1 MSHIVIEEDSVT
13 VPGGKVFVR
22 KWLPDNP
29 SSHYPIVL
37 LHDSL
42 GCVDLWRDF
51 PKLLAESLNRSVIA
65 YDRLGYGRSSARR
78 ELPSVDFIDDEA
90 RIFFPAVCKELALTS
105 FALFGHSVG
114 GAMALTIAALQK
126 SRCNWVV
133 TESAQSF
140 VEKRTLAGILAAKID
155 FRRPGQFNKLIKWHG
170 DNGMETRLS
179 GCWMPGLAS
188 GSLHRF

>member
-29 SSHYPIVL
+29 SSQYPIVL

-105 FALFGHSVG
+105 FALFGHSVI
-114 GAMALTIAALQK
+114 TSYSIHY
-126 SRCNWVV
+126 
-133 TESAQSF
+133 T
-140 VEKRTLAGILAAKID
+140 
-155 FRRPGQFNKLIKWHG
+155 KLY
-170 DNGMETRLS
+170 E
-179 GCWMPGLAS
+179 
-188 GSLHRF
+188 